1 MAGIEKVGELT
12 RRQIR
17 LDSSNVPVISNNV
30 KFKAAGKYPYGTVV
44 VIKKTD
50 GEPVAE
56 KYVSD
61 SYTAAAG
68 DVFGIVSDNQNIE
81 VTDTPVIG
89 NVYLSGVFAKDAIEE
104 ITGKISKGDEIVMN
118 AQLIIFS
125 KHL

>member
-44 VIKKTD
+44 VIKQTD

-56 KYVSD
+56 KYVST

-68 DVFGIVSDNQNIE
+68 DVFGIVSDNQDIE

-104 ITGKISKGDEIVMN
+104 ITGKTDYIDEYN
-118 AQLIIFS
+118 G
-125 KHL
+125 